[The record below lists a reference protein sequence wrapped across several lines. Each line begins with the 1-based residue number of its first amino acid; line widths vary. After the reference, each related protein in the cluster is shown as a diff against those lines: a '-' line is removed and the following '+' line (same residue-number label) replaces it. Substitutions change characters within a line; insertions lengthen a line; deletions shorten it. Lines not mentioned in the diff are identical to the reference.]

1 MTRVITM
8 TKIRTMMTT
17 IQVIRI
23 IVVIITIKKKTE
35 KKKKLSPFR
44 RPFKSLRK
52 RRGLHLHGHE
62 GATAHLQT

>member
-1 MTRVITM
+1 M

-17 IQVIRI
+17 IQVIII

-35 KKKKLSPFR
+35 KKKKKLSPFR